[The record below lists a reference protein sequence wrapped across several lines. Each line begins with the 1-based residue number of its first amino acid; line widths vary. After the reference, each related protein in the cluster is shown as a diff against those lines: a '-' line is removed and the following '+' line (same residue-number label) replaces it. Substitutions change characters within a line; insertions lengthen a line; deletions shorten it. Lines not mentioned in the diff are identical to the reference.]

1 MQFALSALLGLAATV
16 AALPPV
22 GPSAGGV
29 GNANGVANKGNTQ
42 IRFPVPDD
50 MTVKQA
56 QAKCGDQA
64 QLSCCNKA
72 TYAGDTTDVNSGM
85 LGGTLSNLIGAGSGA
100 DGLGL
105 FDQCSK
111 LDLQIPILIAIP
123 IQDLVN
129 QKCKQN
135 IACCQNSP
143 SSAVSLHLATTS
155 IYLANISSELRPHWS
170 WPALRCPWLHHL
182 SALLCIRPFCEKHW
196 WPRRLSGPS
205 GPDGF
210 GHERKHGLLSVL
222 GDGKQALLVFVSI
235 VR

>member
-1 MQFALSALLGLAATV
+1 MQFTLSAVLGFAALV
-16 AALPPV
+16 AALPPA
-22 GPSAGGV
+22 PAAGGI
-29 GNANGVANKGNTQ
+29 GNANGVNNKGNTDV
-42 IRFPVPDD
+42 RFPVPDS

-111 LDLQIPILIAIP
+111 LDLQIPILIGIP
-123 IQDLVN
+123 LQDLVN

-143 SSAVSLHLATTS
+143 LQRREYIIHQTHPNS
-155 IYLANISSELRPHWS
+155 IH
-170 WPALRCPWLHHL
+170 
-182 SALLCIRPFCEKHW
+182 
-196 WPRRLSGPS
+196 
-205 GPDGF
+205 
-210 GHERKHGLLSVL
+210 
-222 GDGKQALLVFVSI
+222 
-235 VR
+235 

>member
-1 MQFALSALLGLAATV
+1 MQFTLSAVLALAAT
-16 AALPPV
+16 AYALPPS

-29 GNANGVANKGNTQ
+29 GNANGVGNKGNTNV
-42 IRFPVPDD
+42 RFPVPDN

-72 TYAGDTTDVNSGM
+72 TYAGDTTDVNSGI
-85 LGGTLSNLIGAGSGA
+85 LGGTLSNLIGAGSGS

-143 SSAVSLHLATTS
+143 SSAVSTIYSVRS
-155 IYLANISSELRPHWS
+155 IGISNNSPELRPRRCR
-170 WPALRCPWLHHL
+170 PALRRPWLHHL
-182 SALLCIRPFCEKHW
+182 SALPCFLALCEKQ
-196 WPRRLSGPS
+196 WPLRRSLSP
-205 GPDGF
+205 F
-210 GHERKHGLLSVL
+210 W
-222 GDGKQALLVFVSI
+222 VSWF
-235 VR
+235 RHKR